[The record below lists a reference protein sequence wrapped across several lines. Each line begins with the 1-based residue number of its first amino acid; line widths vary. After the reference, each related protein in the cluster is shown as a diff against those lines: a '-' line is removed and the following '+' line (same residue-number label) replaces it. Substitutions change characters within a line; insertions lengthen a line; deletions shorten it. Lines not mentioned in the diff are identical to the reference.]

1 MIENII
7 KRHIKS
13 ISPIEVEYETVPTSL
28 SINEND
34 VSEPDSHPCV
44 VTLRR
49 KSTKIEGNGAS
60 SESDETLRAK
70 YVIGADGGKSW
81 TRKQLGFTMEGN
93 RTHSIWGVIDL
104 VVTSDF
110 PE

>member
-1 MIENII
+1 MIEDII

-13 ISPIEVEYETVPTSL
+13 VAPIEVEYEMVPTSL
-28 SINEND
+28 SINESD
-34 VSEPDSHPCV
+34 VSDPDRHPCV

-49 KSTKIEGNGAS
+49 KSTRIGGNCVS
-60 SESDETLRAK
+60 SESEETVRAK

-93 RTHSIWGVIDL
+93 RTQSFWGVIDL